1 MESAYWNPTGLFVQ
15 KLSLAYAALLIVST
29 DIAGLRSKSRT
40 HSFSSLLTHV
50 ERRHAS
56 LWCSRIHGR
65 HAGGHEVCDLLQSQ
79 QASGR
84 LPFLQL
90 ILDHCLQLIAE
101 CLPVR
106 HNADTKTDKNVRAK
120 KQTHMGTMTQ
130 KQSRKEHKQVKA
142 HKHLRLRGQGNFRTN
157 LHI

>member
-1 MESAYWNPTGLFVQ
+1 MFCTEKNNHSWFIASKKEKKSSLAYWNPTGLF
-15 KLSLAYAALLIVST
+15 KLTLAYAVLLIVST

-56 LWCSRIHGR
+56 LWCSGIHGR
-65 HAGGHEVCDLLQSQ
+65 HAGGHEVCNLLQSQ

-90 ILDHCLQLIAE
+90 ILDHRLQLIAE

-106 HNADTKTDKNVRAK
+106 QNADTKTDKKCKGK
-120 KQTHMGTMTQ
+120 KTQTHMGTMTQ
-130 KQSRKEHKQVKA
+130 TDKNSQ
-142 HKHLRLRGQGNFRTN
+142 F
-157 LHI
+157 